1 MTKAKRWL
9 LIAATA
15 VAGPFLT
22 AGCGEQTQVTVYKQG
37 KYQGK
42 LDAQPWDNA
51 EFKKDKTAWEKAIV
65 ARNQGQDDYQRIGG
79 N

>member
-1 MTKAKRWL
+1 MTKARRWL

-15 VAGPFLT
+15 AVPLLA

-42 LDAQPWDNA
+42 LDGQPWDNTQ
-51 EFKKDKTAWEKAIV
+51 FNKDKVGWEKAIM